1 MTRCEAIN
9 GLNELVVPA
18 SVERCVKPATYRLVR
33 GFSGRAQAL
42 CVGHAEPYLNGRVPG
57 CELRLLVAAAAGG
70 K

>member
-18 SVERCVKPATYRLVR
+18 SVERCTEIAIYRLVR
-33 GFSGRAQAL
+33 GFSGRSQAL
-42 CVGHAEPYLNGRVPG
+42 CAGHSAPYRGDAVPG
-57 CELRLLVAAAAGG
+57 CELRLLVDVATGG